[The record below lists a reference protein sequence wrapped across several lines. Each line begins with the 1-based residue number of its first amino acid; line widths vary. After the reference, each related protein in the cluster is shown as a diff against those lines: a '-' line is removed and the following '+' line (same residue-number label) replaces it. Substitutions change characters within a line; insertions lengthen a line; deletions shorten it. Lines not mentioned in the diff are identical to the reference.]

1 MAYVRKTETLV
12 AEITA
17 KVRQMKTEAV
27 SNYEVDHI
35 AEGSPIWEEARAS
48 VVNAAYH
55 DAPELQGKLPKS
67 WERAHERI
75 SMTFNAGTDKP
86 VYKTFLVASRQN
98 PIKLPPNISSSYY
111 SSDVEVHEADC
122 TDKMRTWLNE
132 ANERNTKRQAIID
145 QFNNI
150 ESQLRAF
157 MGEHASLNSALKE
170 MPEMEMYVPDKFLAK
185 MRAASKP
192 RKKAEDK
199 VDNADMLGID
209 REALTTLAIAHRLT
223 Q

>member
-12 AEITA
+12 HEITA
-17 KVRQMKTEAV
+17 NVRYMKTEALK
-27 SNYEVDHI
+27 NYEVDHI
-35 AEGSPIWEEARAS
+35 AEGSFMWEEARAS

-75 SMTFNAGTDKP
+75 SMTFNKGTDKP
-86 VYKTFLVASRQN
+86 VYKTFLVASREN
-98 PIKLPPNISSSYY
+98 PIKLPSHITPSYY
-111 SSDVEVHEADC
+111 SSDVEVHESDC

-132 ANERNTKRQAIID
+132 ANERKTKAQAIAD
-145 QFNNI
+145 QFDNI

-157 MGEHASLNSALKE
+157 MGQHASLNSALKE
-170 MPEMEMYVPDKFLAK
+170 MPEMEMYVPDKFLSK
-185 MRAASKP
+185 LREASKP

-199 VDNADMLGID
+199 VDNADTLGID
-209 REALTTLAIAHRLT
+209 RDALTTLAIAHRLT